1 MELHNDTT
9 LTSQAGKIFQAAAN
23 LKSLQL
29 QCFDVCLQQ
38 LQQINIYTT
47 AALCEFTC
55 VIGSCNALVKSITSE
70 CIFNLL

>member
-9 LTSQAGKIFQAAAN
+9 STSQAGKIFQAAAD

-29 QCFDVCLQQ
+29 HSFDDCLQQ

-47 AALCEFTC
+47 A
-55 VIGSCNALVKSITSE
+55 VIMLQ
-70 CIFNLL
+70 